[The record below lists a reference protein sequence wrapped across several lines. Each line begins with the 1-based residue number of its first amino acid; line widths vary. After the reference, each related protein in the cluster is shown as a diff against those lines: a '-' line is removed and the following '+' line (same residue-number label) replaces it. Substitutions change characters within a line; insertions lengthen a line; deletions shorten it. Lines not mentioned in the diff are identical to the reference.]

1 MGAVLPRHRCVAHWM
16 LSMNETGFVEVRKEM
31 LMVVVLESALL
42 DGWAVVGEVVVV
54 VVVVE

>member
-1 MGAVLPRHRCVAHWM
+1 M

-42 DGWAVVGEVVVV
+42 DGWAVVGEAVVVV
-54 VVVVE
+54 VVAE